1 MVRTGQGGVVVIP
14 SRAGSQPGAEMGG
27 TMDRS
32 AYPIRVV
39 GTVGMVALLVLLV
52 ASPVAALSFVN
63 QTTPE
68 PSPRPTSTPAPYL
81 ELNPTEGVAGDA
93 THVRVTGGLWV
104 PDQTVTLFWD
114 NNTLELGTVAADG
127 NGAFETTFTTPTSGI
142 AAGVGLHTVIAVQLQ
157 FRAEATFELVAPT
170 PTPPPP
176 PTNTPKPSNTPRPPD
191 TATPITPTPTLTP
204 SPTNTPEPTLRPVT
218 PMVTISPIP
227 PTKAP
232 AVTRRPTNTPTNTP
246 VPGTPTN
253 TLTPSPSP
261 GPGTPSATPEA
272 TATPTEEMTDT
283 GAGWGTI
290 FLWGFVLA
298 GLVVVFRLL
307 RVRGLPRQG

>member
-1 MVRTGQGGVVVIP
+1 
-14 SRAGSQPGAEMGG
+14 MGG

-32 AYPIRVV
+32 AYPIRMV
-39 GTVGMVALLVLLV
+39 GLFGMVMLLVLLV
-52 ASPVAALSFVN
+52 ASPVGALPFL

-68 PSPRPTSTPAPYL
+68 PTPRPSVTPAPYL
-81 ELNPTEGVAGDA
+81 ELDPTQGVAGDA
-93 THVRVTGGLWV
+93 TSVLATGGLWV

-114 NNTLELGTVAADG
+114 DNTLELGTAVATG
-127 NGAFETTFTTPTSGI
+127 EGTFEITFTTPTG
-142 AAGVGLHTVIAVQLQ
+142 AAVATVGLHTVIAVQLQ

-170 PTPPPP
+170 PTFTPS
-176 PTNTPKPSNTPRPPD
+176 PTNTRRPTDTPRPSD
-191 TATPITPTPTLTP
+191 TPTPITPTPTFTP
-204 SPTNTPEPTLRPVT
+204 SPTGTPEPTLRPVT

-232 AVTRRPTNTPTNTP
+232 AVTRRPSRTPTDTP

-253 TLTPSPSP
+253 TPTPSPTP

-272 TATPTEEMTDT
+272 TATPTDEMTDT
-283 GAGWGTI
+283 GVGWGAI

-307 RVRGLPRQG
+307 RVRSLPRQG